1 MNKWLGVGNIARDIE
16 FRTTQSGI
24 DVCSF
29 TIACNRRYVDKIS
42 GKREADFISCVAYR
56 QTAEF
61 IHKYFEK
68 GMKIGIVGALQTRSY
83 DAQDGSKRWV
93 TEVVG
98 SSVEFIEKKEQ
109 SGDNG
114 GSFESM
120 GQPVPFDEEIPF
132 LMG

>member
-1 MNKWLGVGNIARDIE
+1 MNKFIGVGNISRDIE

-42 GKREADFISCVAYR
+42 GQREADFISCVAFK

-68 GMKIGIVGALQTRSY
+68 GMKIAVVGSLQTRSY
-83 DAQDGSKRWV
+83 DAQDGSKRYV
-93 TEVVG
+93 TEVL
-98 SSVEFIEKKEQ
+98 VEEAEFVTPKAAQDARPQANNTMRDVTAEEED
-109 SGDNG
+109 GL
-114 GSFESM
+114 
-120 GQPVPFDEEIPF
+120 PF
-132 LMG
+132 

>member
-83 DAQDGSKRWV
+83 DAQDGSKRYV
-93 TEVVG
+93 TEVLVDEA
-98 SSVEFIEKKEQ
+98 EFVSPKAGQAERPQ
-109 SGDNG
+109 ASGGMQDVT
-114 GSFESM
+114 EEEEYKL
-120 GQPVPFDEEIPF
+120 PF
-132 LMG
+132 

>member
-1 MNKWLGVGNIARDIE
+1 MGNIARDIE

-42 GKREADFISCVAYR
+42 GKREADFINCVAYR

-83 DAQDGSKRWV
+83 EAQDGSKRYV
-93 TEVVG
+93 TEVLVDEA
-98 SSVEFIEKKEQ
+98 EFVSPKA
-109 SGDNG
+109 
-114 GSFESM
+114 
-120 GQPVPFDEEIPF
+120 GQAERPQTTGTMQDVTEEEEDDLPF
-132 LMG
+132 

>member
-29 TIACNRRYVDKIS
+29 TIACNRRYVDRIT

-83 DAQDGSKRWV
+83 DAQDGSKRYV
-93 TEVVG
+93 TEVLVDEA
-98 SSVEFIEKKEQ
+98 EFVSPKAGQAERPQ
-109 SGDNG
+109 ASGGMDDVT
-114 GSFESM
+114 EEEEDDL
-120 GQPVPFDEEIPF
+120 PF
-132 LMG
+132 

>member
-29 TIACNRRYVDKIS
+29 TIACNRRYVDKIT

-83 DAQDGSKRWV
+83 DAQDGSKRYV
-93 TEVVG
+93 TEVLVDEA
-98 SSVEFIEKKEQ
+98 EFVSPKAGQAERPQ
-109 SGDNG
+109 ASGGMDDVT
-114 GSFESM
+114 EEEEDDL
-120 GQPVPFDEEIPF
+120 PF
-132 LMG
+132 

>member
-16 FRTTQSGI
+16 YRTTQSGI

-83 DAQDGSKRWV
+83 DAQDGSKRYV
-93 TEVVG
+93 TEVLVDEA
-98 SSVEFIEKKEQ
+98 EFVTPKAGQAERPQ
-109 SGDNG
+109 ASGGMDDVT
-114 GSFESM
+114 EEEEDDL
-120 GQPVPFDEEIPF
+120 PF
-132 LMG
+132 